1 MDSITIG
8 KVSFKT
14 STLKKLSKKE
24 AQEIFKK
31 IDKKIV
37 GRAYDLANPKGKRKK
52 ASKK

>member
-1 MDSITIG
+1 MESVTVG

-14 STLKKLSKKE
+14 TTLQQLSKKE

-31 IDKKIV
+31 IDKIV
-37 GRAYDLANPKGKRKK
+37 VSRAWDIANPKGKKKK